1 MTARISVKADDLL
14 KWSRYLD
21 EVPKRTRP
29 VIARAINDY
38 GHGVLES
45 TAETIAAQTGLSVT
59 DVRNQIKVKQA
70 TSNDLSWSLD
80 ATALGK
86 SKDWERPW
94 DKRSD
99 KTIEPEALVKI
110 ITSGDETTCEVCEEA
125 ASRSPYTMTEI
136 NNLVA
141 KWKHWEPAAG
151 GGART
156 NLLHP
161 NCRCVLQPWQQT
173 RRMEVR
179 FTGKGAPSELLNS
192 RQLGQKV
199 ADAVKVTIRAIK
211 L

>member
-1 MTARISVKADDLL
+1 MTVRISVKADALL

-29 VIARAINDY
+29 AIARAINDY

-59 DVRNQIKVKQA
+59 DVRNQIRVKQA
-70 TSNDLSWSLD
+70 TTNDLTWSLD
-80 ATALGK
+80 ATQLGK
-86 SKDWERPW
+86 PKDWERPW
-94 DKRSD
+94 NKRGGKNFD
-99 KTIEPEALVKI
+99 QDTLVKI
-110 ITSGDETTCEVCEEA
+110 ITSGDESTCEVCEEA
-125 ASRSPYTMTEI
+125 ASRSPYTMDEI
-136 NNLVA
+136 NNLMA
-141 KWKHWEPAAG
+141 KWKHWEPEVGA
-151 GGART
+151 GART